1 MYGMGA
7 AAIGAMIVGA
17 GKTLRGI
24 DLLDLLDSRPPACHP
39 VRGERWRLTGGGSG
53 SRLVGQPW
61 RRARCTLAA
70 MAQTASHRELAE
82 AWLAEDP
89 DPITAEELRTL
100 LAAYDAQDPDAR
112 KDLAEQ
118 FTGALE
124 FGTAGLRGILGA
136 GPQRMNRVLVRK
148 VSAGLA
154 AYLLANV
161 PDARQRGVV
170 IGHDARHNSR
180 VFAEDTA
187 RVLGGAGITSYLA
200 HRPWPTPTTAWAV
213 TEKRACAGVMVTA
226 SHNPP
231 AYNGY
236 KVYWGNGAQIIPPH
250 DTGIATEIARIG
262 RSDQLAMPELEE
274 LRRRGT
280 VVDLTEALHDAYL
293 AKVVELRASPAL
305 DGKSLVIAYTP
316 LHGVGTLSVETGLA
330 RAGFPQVHTEPSQR
344 APDPD
349 FPTVAFPNPE
359 EKGAMDR
366 VLALATKL
374 SADLVLA
381 NDPDA
386 DRLCV
391 AVPEGGPGAVG
402 GPGTAAN
409 VGNAGGAGNAGA
421 AGAAGVGYRLLTGDQ
436 VGALL
441 ADYLLEVGPQDRR
454 MVATTIVSS
463 QLLGFLAKQVGADYR
478 ETLTGFKW
486 IGNAAME
493 YEQAHGGRFVMGYE
507 EALGYSIGP
516 LVRDKDGVSACVV
529 FAELAAWNRA
539 RGRSVLEHLDDIY
552 RKVGL
557 FVTEQ
562 VSLTR
567 PGAEGLAQIRDAM
580 ARFRGAPPSA
590 LAGHAIDEVV
600 DLARGEGG
608 LPPSDVLVFKLTGG
622 RRVIMR
628 PSGTEPKLKSYYEV
642 RVEVRAGEAIAE
654 ARARGLAELASLR
667 DAHQQL
673 LA

>member
-1 MYGMGA
+1 M
-7 AAIGAMIVGA
+7 
-17 GKTLRGI
+17 TSSPR
-24 DLLDLLDSRPPACHP
+24 
-39 VRGERWRLTGGGSG
+39 ER
-53 SRLVGQPW
+53 
-61 RRARCTLAA
+61 
-70 MAQTASHRELAE
+70 AS

-89 DPITAEELRTL
+89 DPTTADELRAL
-100 LAAYDAQDPDAR
+100 LAAADAGDAAAR
-112 KDLAEQ
+112 RDLAER
-118 FTGALE
+118 FEGALE

-154 AYLLANV
+154 AYLLVHA
-161 PDARQRGVV
+161 PDARARGVL
-170 IGHDARHNSR
+170 IGHDARRNSR

-187 RVLGGAGITSYLA
+187 RVLGGAGIKVYLA

-213 TEKRACAGVMVTA
+213 VDKGACAGVMVTA

-236 KVYWGNGAQIIPPH
+236 KVYWDNGAQIIPPH
-250 DTGIATEIARIG
+250 DAGIAAAIAEVG
-262 RSDQLAMPELEE
+262 PSDRLPMPPLDE
-274 LRRRGT
+274 LRRAG
-280 VVDLTEALHDAYL
+280 VVIDLDEALHDAYL
-293 AKVVELRASPAL
+293 ARVVALRASPDV
-305 DGKSLVIAYTP
+305 DGADLVIAYTP
-316 LHGVGTLSVETGLA
+316 LHGVGAASVEPALA
-330 RAGFPQVHTEPSQR
+330 RAGFPRAHTEPSQR
-344 APDPD
+344 EPDGE

-359 EKGAMDR
+359 EPGAMDR
-366 VLALATKL
+366 VLALAAEVR
-374 SADLVLA
+374 ADLVLA

-391 AVPEGGPGAVG
+391 AVPADG
-402 GPGTAAN
+402 
-409 VGNAGGAGNAGA
+409 
-421 AGAAGVGYRLLTGDQ
+421 GYRLLSGDQ

-441 ADYLLEVGPQDRR
+441 ADYLLAVGPADRR

-463 QLLGFLAKQVGADYR
+463 QLLGFLAQQAGADYR

-486 IGNAAME
+486 IGNAAIE
-493 YEQAHGGRFVMGYE
+493 FEHAHGGRFVMGYE

-516 LVRDKDGVSACVV
+516 LVRDKDGVSAAVV

-539 RGRSVLEHLDDIY
+539 RGRTVLDHLDDVY
-552 RKVGL
+552 RRVGL

-567 PGAEGLAQIRDAM
+567 PGAEGLAEIRAAM
-580 ARFRGAPPSA
+580 AKFRAQPPVS
-590 LAGHAIDEVV
+590 LAGTTVESVL

-608 LPPSDVLVFKLTGG
+608 LPPSDVLVYRLAGG

-642 RVEVRAGEAIAE
+642 RVEVGAGEPLAD
-654 ARARGLAELASLR
+654 ARARGLAELGALR
-667 DAHQQL
+667 DAHQAL
-673 LA
+673 IA